1 MVFKHQLLAISL
13 NFSKHEELFQKFF
26 LIGIGANRCFH
37 NLFSMVFKHQLLAIS
52 LNFSKTREAVSKNF
66 FLLLSELTNAF
77 TTSFPKNFLSKFGR
91 TSLLAIHNPLETVL
105 QFIILSFFEI
115 QIIVWVSLILLSH
128 HYLRLILL
136 ETKEIQMSS
145 RRFWMIDIRVDR
157 H

>member
-1 MVFKHQLLAISL
+1 MRSCFK
-13 NFSKHEELFQKFF
+13 KFF

-37 NLFSMVFKHQLLAIS
+37 NLCSMVFKHQLLEIS
-52 LNFSKTREAVSKNF
+52 LNFSKTRETVSKNS

-77 TTSFPKNFLSKFGR
+77 TTSFPRNFLSKFGR

-128 HYLRLILL
+128 QYLRLILL